1 MQEKARLL
9 RTTLL
14 LEIAF
19 LAPDVLA
26 AVLAHSLTVWADL
39 LRCTTETV
47 AVFLAWLTVRKL
59 IHPSGEYESGLGKL
73 ENVSTVGI
81 AGLFVLAAG
90 WVVFEAVGRFREP
103 EALAWARIAPAFL
116 LNLLAIGID
125 GWLWWKSRLLARAER
140 SPVMDAQVR
149 LYAIKTLA
157 DVGIAVVLTLAASL
171 RGTWWVGYLDPA
183 FSLVLAGVMVHSA
196 YEFLSESVRDLLDG
210 ALEEGL
216 QLHVLRCLSGH
227 FDDYRDFHGM
237 RSRRAGSRVFIE
249 IFLEFD
255 GDKAMAEVQ
264 ATIDRMRAEIAAS
277 VRGSSVTIAPV
288 TQPIAA
294 SV

>member
-14 LEIAF
+14 IELAF
-19 LAPDVLA
+19 LAPDVVA
-26 AVLAHSLTVWADL
+26 AVMANSLAVWADL
-39 LRCTTETV
+39 LRCGTETI

-59 IHPSGEYESGLGKL
+59 AHPGAEYEYGLGKL
-73 ENVSTVGI
+73 ENISTVGI
-81 AGLFVLAAG
+81 AGIFVLAAG
-90 WVVFEAVGRFREP
+90 WVVFDAVERFREP
-103 EALAWARIAPAFL
+103 TSLEWGRIALAYL
-116 LNLLAIGID
+116 LNLVAIGID
-125 GWLWWKSRLLARAER
+125 GGLWWRNRRLARAER

-149 LYAIKTLA
+149 LYAIKTVA
-157 DVGIAVVLTLAASL
+157 DVGIGVVLTLAASL
-171 RGTWWVGYLDPA
+171 RNARWAGHLDPA
-183 FSLVLAGVMVHSA
+183 FSLVIAAAMVHSA
-196 YEFLSESVRDLLDG
+196 YGFISESVRDLLDG

-216 QLHVLRCLSGH
+216 QLLVLRCLAGH

-255 GDKAMAEVQ
+255 GSKAMSEVQ
-264 ATIDRMRAEIAAS
+264 AIIDRMRDEIAAA

-288 TQPIAA
+288 TQPMAA
-294 SV
+294 V